1 MSLDRTPYDE
11 TELGCHCGPAT
22 TVAGPPQGTNCGNSW
37 SGHSWWDPTVRNNPL
52 TVPLG
57 WKIATYDP
65 AIVEKVVAAHS
76 WGTDCMIFANGESYY
91 TSLDGERPGT
101 RCESYYTSLGGD
113 EIGGYYAAGC
123 NCRVLLMQS
132 S

>member
-22 TVAGPPQGTNCGNSW
+22 VVAQGTNCGNSW

-91 TSLDGERPGT
+91 RLH
-101 RCESYYTSLGGD
+101 
-113 EIGGYYAAGC
+113 
-123 NCRVLLMQS
+123 QS
-132 S
+132 WR